1 MTVVDRVRDLV
12 LPLLAERDLDLY
24 DLEVAGPV
32 LKVVVDRPGGLDLDA
47 LAKATRAVSH
57 ALDEADPFAGAYTL
71 EVTSPGLERALRTPQ
86 HFVRAVGESVKV
98 KLTADAVAGA
108 GDDRRLAGVL
118 VAADDEGITVR
129 PDAPGGGDA
138 APGERRLAYADI
150 ERART
155 VFEWG
160 PGDKPGKSRQPG
172 GRKKQPA
179 PARTQGTSNEK
190 RDPTS

>member
-1 MTVVDRVRDLV
+1 MTVADRVRDLV
-12 LPLLAERDLDLY
+12 LPLLAERDIELY

-32 LKVVVDRPGGLDLDA
+32 LKVVVDRKGGLDLDA

-57 ALDEADPFAGAYTL
+57 ALDEADPIAGAYTL

-86 HFVRAVGESVKV
+86 HFARAVGETVKI
-98 KLTADAVAGA
+98 KLTADAAPDPGA
-108 GDDRRLAGVL
+108 DRRLAGVL
-118 VAADDEGITVR
+118 VASDDDAITVR
-129 PDAPGGGDA
+129 TDEPGDDAPA
-138 APGERRLAYADI
+138 ERRVAHADI

-160 PGDKPGKSRQPG
+160 PGAKPGASRQPG
-172 GRKKQPA
+172 GKKKRKPA

>member
-1 MTVVDRVRDLV
+1 MTVADRVRDLV
-12 LPLLAERDLDLY
+12 LPLLAERDIELY

-32 LKVVVDRPGGLDLDA
+32 LKVVVDRPGGLDLDV

-57 ALDEADPFAGAYTL
+57 ALDEADPIAGAYTL

-86 HFVRAVGESVKV
+86 HFVRAVGESVKI
-98 KLTADAVAGA
+98 KLTADAVEGA
-108 GDDRRLAGVL
+108 DTDRRLSGVL
-118 VAADDEGITVR
+118 VAADDDGITVR
-129 PDAPGGGDA
+129 ADAPGGDEPPA
-138 APGERRLAYADI
+138 ERRVAHADI

-155 VFEWG
+155 VFQWG

-172 GRKKQPA
+172 GKKKRKQA